1 MNLSRLRRAK
11 LARPTAYVECPEL
24 KGWLFS
30 EEEEPRFKVRG
41 LNANEQLLA
50 REETAKQ
57 ERLRRTAQ
65 QIQPGTPNGEAVK
78 EALLSVIGIAQGE
91 HAQSLPYLIQ
101 LLLWGVI
108 DEDGKRIFDHEVCAI
123 LHEHFPSTFLTL
135 TNKIAEL
142 MGQPSEPAL
151 GERSRLSGQTPGS
164 ESRSPSVNTSDS
176 PSTDRALIS
185 FPTTPSPQ

>member
-1 MNLSRLRRAK
+1 MNLAKLRRAK
-11 LARPTAYVECPEL
+11 LARPTAYVDCPEL
-24 KGWLFS
+24 RGWLFGDD
-30 EEEEPRFKVRG
+30 EAPRLKVRG

-65 QIQPGTPNGEAVK
+65 QITPGTPNGEAVK
-78 EALLSVIGIAQGE
+78 DALLAVIGIAQGE

-101 LLLWGVI
+101 LVLWGVI
-108 DEDGKRIFDHEVCAI
+108 DEEGKRLFDHELCAI
-123 LHEHFPSTFLTL
+123 LHEHFPGTFLTL

-142 MGQPSEPAL
+142 MGQPSEPVL

-164 ESRSPSVNTSDS
+164 ESRSPSPNTSDS
-176 PSTDRALIS
+176 PSIARALIS
-185 FPTTPSPQ
+185 SPTIPSPR